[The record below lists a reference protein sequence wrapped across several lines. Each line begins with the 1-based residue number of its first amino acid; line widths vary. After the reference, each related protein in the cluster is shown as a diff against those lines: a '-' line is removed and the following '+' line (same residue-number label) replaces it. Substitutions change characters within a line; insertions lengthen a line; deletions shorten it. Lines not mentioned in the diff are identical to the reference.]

1 MTAPAG
7 EPEAGAAGSADGWE
21 APARDGLPASGEEDG
36 DALMVDVDGFE
47 GPLDLLLALARTQKV
62 DLARIS
68 ILALVEQYLAFI
80 GEARRLRLE
89 LAADYLVMAA
99 WLAYLKS
106 RLLLP
111 PPPPDDGP
119 SGEQLADALAFRLR
133 RLEAMRDAA
142 ARLAGRARLGRD
154 VFPRG
159 APEPLAT
166 TTRPLWQATLYDLVA
181 AYAAQRQ
188 RQAPT
193 SIRLARRAVWSL
205 VDARAILERLVGRV
219 AVWTE
224 LDVLMATYLADPSE
238 RTTVRASTF
247 TASLEL
253 AKEGLVEIAQASA
266 FAPIFV
272 RPRAAAEAADG

>member
-1 MTAPAG
+1 MSTPVG

-21 APARDGLPASGEEDG
+21 APARDGLPGPAGDDGE
-36 DALMVDVDGFE
+36 ALIVDVDGFE

-119 SGEQLADALAFRLR
+119 SGEELADALAFRLR

-205 VDARAILERLVGRV
+205 VDARTILERLVGRV

>member
-1 MTAPAG
+1 VTTTAG
-7 EPEAGAAGSADGWE
+7 EPDAAPEAWE
-21 APARDGLPASGEEDG
+21 APVRDGLAAGEGGE
-36 DALMVDVDGFE
+36 ALIVDVDGFE

-80 GEARRLRLE
+80 GEARRMRLE

-111 PPPPDDGP
+111 PPPADEGP
-119 SGEQLADALAFRLR
+119 SGEELADALAFRLR
-133 RLEAMRDAA
+133 RLEAMRAAA

-154 VFPRG
+154 VFARG
-159 APEPLAT
+159 APEALAA
-166 TTRPLWQATLYDLVA
+166 TTRPLWQASLYDLLA

-188 RQAPT
+188 RQAVT
-193 SIRLARRAVWSL
+193 TIRVSRRAVWSL
-205 VDARAILERLVGRV
+205 VDARAILERLVGHV
-219 AVWTE
+219 AAWTE
-224 LDVLMATYLADPSE
+224 LDVLMARYLADPAE

-253 AKEGLVEIAQASA
+253 AKEGLVELSQTAA
-266 FAPIFV
+266 FAPIYLRA
-272 RPRAAAEAADG
+272 RPGGGEGRDG